1 MAESTTTQNQLT
13 VTVEQPS
20 SFARH
25 LSITVPQE
33 RVERIRKAVA
43 QQITRNVRLP
53 GFRKGHVP
61 QSLMDKQFGPAIQ
74 QETVDRVIQETY
86 PQALEQ
92 ESIRP
97 IAQGTVKD
105 VHYHEGGE
113 LHYHVEVEVQPEI
126 TLARTSGFIV
136 PAQNAEV
143 GDADVDALLERIRA
157 ERVEMV
163 AVEDRTPEPG
173 DEVQVRITPAAA
185 AAEGEDAPEA
195 EEFKF
200 VLGEGQAIPAIEDAI
215 QTLSPGEE
223 GEFDVTFPEDYGDED
238 QAGTTQRLRIGVVEL
253 KERRFPELDDAF
265 AQAVTNGETETIA
278 ALRDRVRVDLQA
290 DARQR
295 ADQGYREALL
305 GEIAEANGV
314 EVPESMIQNYLEY
327 MTGGMTGV
335 QGGKRPQRTAEQE
348 ERFSQFREMLRPQA
362 EATLKRMLVV
372 ETLADRE
379 GLRAT
384 QDDVD
389 ARVEELAEQHGQS
402 PSDVWLQLEKSG
414 QLQQVEADI
423 TETKVL
429 EWLRQH
435 NTAG

>member
-1 MAESTTTQNQLT
+1 MAESTTTQSNQLT

-20 SFARH
+20 SFTRH
-25 LSITVPQE
+25 LSITVSQE
-33 RVERIRKAVA
+33 RVERIRKSVA

-86 PQALEQ
+86 PEALQQ
-92 ESIRP
+92 EDIRP
-97 IAQGTVKD
+97 IAQGQVKD

-136 PAQNAEV
+136 PPQNAEV
-143 GDADVDALLERIRA
+143 ADAEVDALLERLRGDRA
-157 ERVEMV
+157 ELV
-163 AVEDRTPEPG
+163 AVEDRAPQPG
-173 DEVQVRITPAAA
+173 DEVQVRITPAAEA
-185 AAEGEDAPEA
+185 EAEGEA

-223 GEFDVTFPEDYGDED
+223 SEFDITFPEDYDD
-238 QAGTTQRLRIGVVEL
+238 AAQAGTTQRLRIGVVEL
-253 KERRFPELDDAF
+253 RERRYPELDDEF
-265 AQAVTNGETETIA
+265 AKAVTNGETETLA
-278 ALRDRVRVDLQA
+278 ALRERVRTDMQA
-290 DARQR
+290 EARQR
-295 ADQGYREALL
+295 ADQAYRDALL
-305 GEIAEANGV
+305 GEIAEANQV

-327 MTGGMTGV
+327 MTGGMTGGG
-335 QGGKRPQRTAEQE
+335 QGGKRPPRTPEQE
-348 ERFSQFREMLRPQA
+348 ERFSQFRQMLRPQA

-389 ARVEELAEQHGQS
+389 ARVEQLAGQHGQS

-414 QLQQVEADI
+414 QLQQIEADI

>member
-1 MAESTTTQNQLT
+1 MADTSTQTNELT

-20 SFARH
+20 SFSRH
-25 LSITVPQE
+25 LSITVPKE
-33 RVERIRKAVA
+33 RVERIRRAVA
-43 QQITRNVRLP
+43 QQVTRNVRMP

-61 QSLMDKQFGPAIQ
+61 QSLMDKQYGPAIQ

-86 PQALEQ
+86 PQVLEQ

-113 LHYHVEVEVQPEI
+113 LHYHVEVEVQPVYE
-126 TLARTSGFIV
+126 LARTSGFVV
-136 PAQNAEV
+136 PTQNAEI
-143 GDADVDALLERIRA
+143 GDTEVDALLERLRGERA
-157 ERVEMV
+157 ELVV
-163 AVEDRTPEPG
+163 VEDRKPTAG
-173 DEVQVRITPAAA
+173 DEVQVRITPQAT
-185 AAEGEDAPEA
+185 EGEDAPEA

-200 VLGEGQAIPAIEDAI
+200 VLGEGQAIPDIEEAI
-215 QTLSPGEE
+215 QTLSAGEE
-223 GEFDVTFPEDYGDED
+223 GEFDVTFPEDFGDPA
-238 QAGTTQRLRIGVVEL
+238 QAGTTQHLTIGLVEL
-253 KERRFPELDDAF
+253 RERKYPELDDDF
-265 AQAVTNGETETIA
+265 ARAVSNGEFENIA
-278 ALRDRVRVDLQA
+278 ALRERVHADLTA
-290 DARQR
+290 DAGQR
-295 ADQGYREALL
+295 ADQASRDALL
-305 GEIAEANGV
+305 GEIAEANAI
-314 EVPESMIQNYLEY
+314 EVPESMVQNYLEY
-327 MTGGMTGV
+327 MMQGMSGGGE
-335 QGGKRPQRTAEQE
+335 QGRAQPKRTPEQE

-362 EATLKRMLVV
+362 EATIKRMLVV

-389 ARVEELAEQHGQS
+389 ARVEQLAEQHGQS

-423 TETKVL
+423 TESKVL
-429 EWLRQH
+429 EWLRSH